1 MKKLLIILSILFSF
15 NASSQQPPIGVL
27 YVGQAGWQ
35 YYRTIT
41 LDQPAGDLT
50 DFPVLVAGT
59 YAYLATTANGGNVTN
74 ASGYDIAFF
83 SDAGLTTML
92 KFEREQYVAA
102 TGQVTYWV
110 KIPTLTSA
118 SATVIYMAYGNTSIS
133 TSLADAANTWR
144 SSYVGVY
151 HLPDGTTLNTNDATA
166 NGYNASSI
174 GTTTAQTGKIYG
186 GMGGTYANVPDQTA
200 LTLSGGGTVET
211 WFYKTTSGAGSG
223 MFNKYSVTATE
234 LTAGTTSDGKIW
246 FWVTDSTNGSYIGRT
261 APSSSYSLNTWHH
274 LAFVYDGGTTSSAC
288 KIYID
293 GVSVDNT
300 NISSGTFTSVRNT
313 SAPFKIKSSISA
325 LGGSEL
331 VGTMD
336 EVRISNVTHSS
347 DWLLTQFNSMNDPST
362 FYVVGSAVS
371 L

>member
-118 SATVIYMAYGNTSIS
+118 SATVIYMAYGNTSIT
-133 TSLADAANTWR
+133 TSQADVANTWR

-151 HLPDGTTLNTNDATA
+151 HLPDGTTLTSTDATA
-166 NGYNASSI
+166 NNYDADPYSAP
-174 GTTTAQTGKIYG
+174 TAQTGKIYG
-186 GMGGTYANVPDQTA
+186 GLGGSYLTVADQTA
-200 LTLSGGGTVET
+200 FTLSSGGTIEC
-211 WFYKTTSGAGSG
+211 WFYKTALGAGT
-223 MFNKYSVTATE
+223 MIDK
-234 LTAGTTSDGKIW
+234 TTSSVREIMSGILSDNTIL
-246 FWVTDSTNGSYIGRT
+246 FWMTDSTNSSYVGRR
-261 APSSSYSLNTWHH
+261 APSTSYSLNTWHYA
-274 LAFVYDGGTTSSAC
+274 AFVYDGGATNSSC

-293 GVSVDNT
+293 GVQVDNSD
-300 NISSGTFTSVRNT
+300 IGSGGFTSVRNT
-313 SAPFKIKSSISA
+313 VSFLNIKKPSSG
-325 LGGSEL
+325 LGAEL
-331 VGTMD
+331 TGTMD